1 MAIKTKS
8 NVVKLKTQGEKKMR
22 KSSKKAKNKKK
33 KNQVIENYAKYK
45 AEMERKRRE
54 QELRHVPQFI
64 CDCCDHCQNGRCEVR
79 QRPITDYEI
88 RCFEHSL
95 YEATE
100 ATRRL
105 KQMVM
110 DEAALTEVTV
120 IYEEIEVKH
129 AS

>member
-1 MAIKTKS
+1 MFIKKN
-8 NVVKLKTQGEKKMR
+8 NVVELEKHGGRKMK
-22 KSSKKAKNKKK
+22 KSSKREKNKKK
-33 KNQVIENYAKYK
+33 NKKVVENYAKYK
-45 AEMERKRRE
+45 TEMDRKRRE
-54 QELRHVPQFI
+54 QELRHIPQFT
-64 CDCCDHCQNGRCEVR
+64 CDCCDHCINGRCEVR

-88 RCFEHSL
+88 KCFEHSL
-95 YEATE
+95 YESSE

-110 DEAALTEVTV
+110 AEAELTEVTV